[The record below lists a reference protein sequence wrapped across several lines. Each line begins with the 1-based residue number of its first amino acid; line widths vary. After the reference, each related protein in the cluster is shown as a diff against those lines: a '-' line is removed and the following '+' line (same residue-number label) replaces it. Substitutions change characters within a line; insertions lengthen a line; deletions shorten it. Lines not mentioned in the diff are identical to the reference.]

1 MLPSSHGKFAAE
13 DFSAAGEARACF
25 GVMSAKEF
33 LVVATVFLILCD
45 LCDVYGNIVR
55 VTGWTHLPFP
65 GNVTAM
71 YYTQIKELN
80 WYDLVISVIDAW
92 CVMLLS
98 LAVCAESLDG
108 LVCSLCGFASSMILE
123 LVYVLWL
130 SALVFADS
138 VEEVRDA
145 DPPPALSASALAG
158 TRHDAAAHARCARAA
173 RPVLMLP
180 ALRLRAAPCA
190 KLVHAMHPPARVALT
205 TFCLRLPASTPTVR
219 RTYARRVWG

>member
-1 MLPSSHGKFAAE
+1 
-13 DFSAAGEARACF
+13 
-25 GVMSAKEF
+25 MSAKEF

-145 DPPPALSASALAG
+145 DPPPVAG
-158 TRHDAAAHARCARAA
+158 TRHNAAHARCARAA

-190 KLVHAMHPPARVALT
+190 KLVHAMLPPARVALT
-205 TFCLRLPASTPTVR
+205 TFCLRLSASTPTVR

>member
-25 GVMSAKEF
+25 GVMAAKEF

-45 LCDVYGNIVR
+45 VCDVYGNIVR

-138 VEEVRDA
+138 VEESLGISPLGRLLAYTIAPYLALLLIRCYVLVKAQAFRRGLRRNVEWRRMMGEKRKLLRDGM
-145 DPPPALSASALAG
+145 SAVAG
-158 TRHDAAAHARCARAA
+158 
-173 RPVLMLP
+173 
-180 ALRLRAAPCA
+180 
-190 KLVHAMHPPARVALT
+190 
-205 TFCLRLPASTPTVR
+205 
-219 RTYARRVWG
+219 